1 VIRRFVTNVDP
12 IALAA
17 AASALAGHGV
27 LVEHVAVDAC
37 GVRLLDVVESVPVQ
51 KGS

>member
-1 VIRRFVTNVDP
+1 MTRFVTNVDP

-27 LVEHVAVDAC
+27 LVELVADDC

>member
-1 VIRRFVTNVDP
+1 VTRFVAAADP

-27 LVEHVAVDAC
+27 LVEHVAVDPC